1 LCSQPFDIILLSET
15 KIEVSQAM
23 TGIAGDKGLNFV
35 TTGHMKA
42 TEPGMT
48 HLLNGQLLRGYTI
61 RELNHSHPYTP
72 NPSNS
77 DNGFASQITNLTK
90 QRNVPAP
97 AFNLYYVPGKQKIP
111 FGK

>member
-1 LCSQPFDIILLSET
+1 
-15 KIEVSQAM
+15 M